1 MTRGKGAVRQETMQ
15 RRIGFG
21 RDVRA
26 EALRTKNIFSEAV
39 IVFILLHFLGFPGN
53 YTNVF
58 GEMLETV
65 IDYAAFLLQIVV
77 MLVTSSDSV
86 KEIRL
91 FSFQKRYL
99 CLYLFEFAIIALSML
114 TARHKSEE
122 MITCVRLY
130 VLVTFSIWMTRQY
143 SVEQL
148 VEFLCRAQM
157 FFLFFTLV
165 LTVLFPRYAFSSEV
179 NENDFVGLI
188 TTKNSSAT
196 ELAFGILMHLVLY
209 RIRKKKNRPAG
220 MYIPAM
226 LALQGALM
234 LMCRATGALLSLI
247 LVAVYLFVLQGRGDR
262 TKRLPLGFLYVI
274 ASIGFLFAAL
284 SILPLFEPLL
294 NALGK
299 DATLTGR
306 VPIWNQLIKVM
317 TQGRTL
323 TGYGYEMF
331 WRDEEAVRLFHIGF
345 DRNSWARQ
353 MTTGSHNVMMEMWL
367 NTGLIGVSLFL
378 FLFLDAF
385 RSTASMEED
394 QYLYC
399 GAVVLLFM
407 IFGFTERSMGQR
419 DYMTMNLFMAMAIGC
434 SANEMAAVRQ
444 EERRMERIR
453 QRRALEK

>member
-1 MTRGKGAVRQETMQ
+1 MQ
-15 RRIGFG
+15 KEYRFG
-21 RDVRA
+21 RDAQA
-26 EALRTKNIFSEAV
+26 EARRTKNIFSEAV

-53 YTNVF
+53 FTNVF
-58 GEMLETV
+58 GGMLETV

-77 MLVTSSDSV
+77 ILVSSSDSV
-86 KEIRL
+86 MEIKL

-99 CLYLFEFAIIALSML
+99 CLYLFEFVVIALSML
-114 TARHKSEE
+114 VARHKSEE
-122 MITCVRLY
+122 LITCVRLY
-130 VLVTFSIWMTRQY
+130 VLVTFSIWMTQQY
-143 SVEQL
+143 SVERL
-148 VEFLCRAQM
+148 VEFICRAQM

-196 ELAFGILMHLVLY
+196 ELGFGILMHLVLY
-209 RIRKKKNRPAG
+209 RIRKKQNRKVG
-220 MYIPAM
+220 LYIPAM
-226 LALQGALM
+226 LALQGTLM
-234 LMCRATGALLSLI
+234 LMCRATGALLSLA
-247 LVAVYLFVLQGRGDR
+247 LVGGYLFILQRRRNHAG
-262 TKRLPLGFLYVI
+262 RLPLGFVYVI

-306 VPIWNQLIKVM
+306 IPIWNQLIKVM
-317 TQGRTL
+317 TESHTL

-345 DRNSWARQ
+345 DRNTWARQ
-353 MTTGSHNVMMEMWL
+353 MTTGSHNVIMEMWV
-367 NTGLIGVSLFL
+367 NTGLVGVSLFL
-378 FLFLDAF
+378 FMFLDAF
-385 RSTASMEED
+385 RSIFSMEDD

-419 DYMTMNLFMAMAIGC
+419 DYMTMNLFMALSLGC
-434 SANEMAAVRQ
+434 ACNEQAARRR
-444 EERRMERIR
+444 EENRLLRIR
-453 QRRALEK
+453 QRRETEL